1 MSTVVPA
8 GWKGKKRIR
17 EAQEEEEAKE
27 DEEATDKEMEMEMYR
42 EGTSKNLI
50 DGPCV
55 ELWAKEKR
63 KLAQQEKTLKEKDWM
78 RDGARNGEAAHAA
91 GQNADGVEE
100 KRQVKRRRHH

>member
-1 MSTVVPA
+1 MSSAVLV

-17 EAQEEEEAKE
+17 EAESEKEAQE
-27 DEEATDKEMEMEMYR
+27 DEEATDKEVEMEMYR

-55 ELWAKEKR
+55 ELWVEEKR
-63 KLAQQEKTLKEKDWM
+63 KLAQQGKTLKEKDWM
-78 RDGARNGEAAHAA
+78 RDGARNGEALHSA
-91 GQNADGVEE
+91 GQNADGVRE